1 MIRNIMSDI
10 RQLDAREE
18 IAAVICIGIFV
29 GCWLMIAVG
38 IR

>member
-18 IAAVICIGIFV
+18 IAAVACIAIFV
-29 GCWLMIAVG
+29 GCWLLIAVG